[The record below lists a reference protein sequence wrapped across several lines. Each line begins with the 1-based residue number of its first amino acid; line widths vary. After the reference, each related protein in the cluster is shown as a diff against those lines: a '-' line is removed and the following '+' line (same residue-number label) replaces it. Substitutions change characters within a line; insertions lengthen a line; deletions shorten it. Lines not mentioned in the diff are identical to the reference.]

1 MALFWLAKRRRK
13 GYGRRGLSTVVTSI
27 LLVTAVSIMGTGLVA
42 WSNSSFAAQQLNV
55 ANQAADRID
64 LIRESF
70 VVEDV
75 WFYEPNKADITIR
88 NTGDLAITI
97 SNIYVNN
104 SQAWSG
110 NQVIPMESV
119 ATITIDIDWGTGDAQ
134 SIMVKTARGSDV
146 KQIWKS

>member
-1 MALFWLAKRRRK
+1 
-13 GYGRRGLSTVVTSI
+13 
-27 LLVTAVSIMGTGLVA
+27 MGTGLVA

-55 ANQAADRID
+55 ANQAATRID

-75 WFYEPNKADITIR
+75 WFYEPTPGNKTADITVR

-104 SQAWSG
+104 TQAWTG
-110 NQVIPMESV
+110 NQVIPMESI
-119 ATITIDIDWGTGDAQ
+119 AKITVEMDWGTGDAQ
-134 SIMVKTARGSDV
+134 SIMIKTARGSDA
-146 KQIWKS
+146 KQVWKS

>member
-1 MALFWLAKRRRK
+1 
-13 GYGRRGLSTVVTSI
+13 
-27 LLVTAVSIMGTGLVA
+27 MGTGLVA

-55 ANQAADRID
+55 ANQAANRID

-110 NQVIPMESV
+110 DQVIPMES
-119 ATITIDIDWGTGDAQ
+119 AAKITVDIDWGTDNAQ

>member
-1 MALFWLAKRRRK
+1 MM
-13 GYGRRGLSTVVTSI
+13 VV
-27 LLVTAVSIMGTGLVA
+27 AVSIMGTGLIT
-42 WSNSSFAAQQLNV
+42 WSNSSFAVQQLNV
-55 ANQAADRID
+55 ANQAASRVD

-75 WFYEPNKADITIR
+75 WFYEPIPGNKTADITIR

-104 SQAWSG
+104 TQAWTG
-110 NQVIPMESV
+110 NQVIPMGSV
-119 ATITIDIDWGTGDAQ
+119 ATITVEDINWGTGDAQ
-134 SIMVKTARGSDV
+134 SILVKTARGSDA